1 VKPGEIAHNVSRGA
15 LYLAIEKGAA
25 VLSTMV
31 YIALLARWLGPT
43 KYGVFSL
50 AFAVIGLAT
59 ALSGNAEVFLE
70 RYTAEYQ
77 AHGRLRLLARAYR
90 FALAIKTTLGLLVTV
105 LVLMLSPL
113 LADHYRMPELRVLL
127 PVLTLFIATDGM
139 ATTGRA
145 VLYGLQRFEWMSGMS
160 LVFNVGKTLLV
171 GALWAAQK
179 GLVELAV
186 GLSVLNALQ
195 GGIICI
201 AAWRIVAGQRAE
213 QGSASDP
220 EEAAPLLPAMLRYCL
235 PLLGAR
241 AAFLSGQNLGKLVLA
256 RVLDATT
263 LGYYSFAFQ
272 TVERFVE
279 LVHTLP
285 ASLLPSLTQ
294 LVTRRESDRLRHI
307 FDQSFRLIQ
316 LTACALSFALF
327 AFAHELTMWLGSP
340 LFEPAVPMLRILAL
354 VPLVRTAQQP
364 LTMLF
369 QAMRRPGLVL
379 TLALVKLSGEVIGYV
394 VLLPILGAMGAAIAN
409 LVGAVAA
416 YAGALWLMRVVL
428 PEGSSQRLGH
438 VARSFVLLLPGLAW
452 ALLADRLAPQ
462 ALSLP
467 LRLTVV
473 APGVVAV
480 FALGLVTRHDLEK
493 LANLPLRL
501 AWQRRG
507 RDAIV
512 GGLDRLAQAFETRRA
527 A

>member
-1 VKPGEIAHNVSRGA
+1 MKPGEIAHNVSRGA
-15 LYLAIEKGAA
+15 IYLAIEKGAA

-77 AHGRLRLLARAYR
+77 AQGRHRLLARAFR
-90 FALAIKTTLGLLVTV
+90 LALGLKTV
-105 LVLMLSPL
+105 LG
-113 LADHYRMPELRVLL
+113 LAVTAAVIALGPVFAEHYRMPELRVLL

-145 VLYGLQRFEWMSGMS
+145 VLYGLQRFEWMSGLS
-160 LVFNVGKTLLV
+160 LVFNLGKTILV
-171 GALWAAQK
+171 GGLWAAQK

-186 GLSVLNALQ
+186 GLSLLNALQ
-195 GGIICI
+195 GAIICA
-201 AAWRIVAGQRAE
+201 AAWRI
-213 QGSASDP
+213 ASRSQPAPGGATDP
-220 EEAAPLLPAMLRYCL
+220 EEDAPLLPSMLRYCL

-294 LVTRRESDRLRHI
+294 LVTRRESERLRHI
-307 FDQSFRLIQ
+307 FDQAFRLVQ
-316 LTACALSFALF
+316 LTACVLSFGLF
-327 AFAHELTMWLGSP
+327 AFAHELTLWLGSP
-340 LFEPAVPMLRILAL
+340 LFEPAVPMLRVLAL

-369 QAMRRPGLVL
+369 QAMRRPALVL
-379 TLALVKLSGEVIGYV
+379 ALALVKLGGEVLGYV
-394 VLLPILGAMGAAIAN
+394 ILLPMLGAMGAALAN
-409 LVGAVAA
+409 LVGACAA
-416 YAGALWLMRVVL
+416 FAGALIVMRTVL
-428 PEGSSQRLGH
+428 PEGSGRRVGD
-438 VARSFVLLLPGLAW
+438 VAKAMLLLLPGIAW
-452 ALLADRLAPQ
+452 ALMADRVAPP

-467 LRLTVV
+467 LRL
-473 APGVVAV
+473 AIILPGVIAV

-493 LANLPLRL
+493 LAGLPLRM
-501 AWQRRG
+501 AWQRHG

-512 GGLDRLAQAFETRRA
+512 QGLDRLARAFEDRRA

>member
-1 VKPGEIAHNVSRGA
+1 MKPGEIAHNVTRGA
-15 LYLAIEKGAA
+15 LFLTIEKGAA

-77 AHGRLRLLARAYR
+77 AHGRLRLLGRAY
-90 FALAIKTTLGLLVTV
+90 AMALGLKTV
-105 LVLMLSPL
+105 LGLGAAAIVLALTPML
-113 LADHYRMPELRVLL
+113 AEHYRMPELGVLL
-127 PVLTLFIATDGM
+127 PVLTLFVASDGL

-145 VLYGLQRFEWMSGMS
+145 VLYGLQRFEWMSAVS
-160 LVFNVGKTLLV
+160 LVFNIGKTLLV
-171 GALWAAQK
+171 ALLWFAQK

-186 GLSVLNALQ
+186 GLTALNLLQALL
-195 GGIICI
+195 ICLAANHMI
-201 AAWRIVAGQRAE
+201 AQARRDAPEVH
-213 QGSASDP
+213 DP
-220 EEAAPLLPAMLRYCL
+220 EEDAPLFRPMLRYCL

-272 TVERFVE
+272 TVERFIE

-294 LVTRRESDRLRHI
+294 LVARRENERLRHI
-307 FDQSFRLIQ
+307 FDQAFRLIQ
-316 LTACALSFALF
+316 LSACVLTFVLF
-327 AFAHELTMWLGSP
+327 AFAHELTLWLGSP
-340 LFEPAVPMLRILAL
+340 LFLPAVPMLRVLAL
-354 VPLVRTAQQP
+354 VPMVRTAQQP

-369 QAMRRPGLVL
+369 QALRRPGYV
-379 TLALVKLSGEVIGYV
+379 LALAVAKLGGEVLGYL
-394 VLLPILGAMGAAIAN
+394 VLLPLLGAMGAAVAN
-409 LVGAVAA
+409 LMGAVVA
-416 YAGALWLMRVVL
+416 YAGALWLMRIAL
-428 PEGSSQRLGH
+428 PEGSWQRLGD
-438 VARSFVLLLPGLAW
+438 VLRAMVLVIPGLLWAIVVDLLLPPSVA
-452 ALLADRLAPQ
+452 
-462 ALSLP
+462 LP
-467 LRLTVV
+467 LRV
-473 APGVVAV
+473 AAIVPGGVAI

-493 LANLPLRL
+493 LVRLELPA
-501 AWQRRG
+501 AWQRRS

-512 GGLDRLAQAFETRRA
+512 GRLDHLAQVFENRGA
-527 A
+527 S

>member
-1 VKPGEIAHNVSRGA
+1 MKPGEIAHNVSRGA
-15 LYLAIEKGAA
+15 IYLAIEKGAA

-90 FALAIKTTLGLLVTV
+90 LALSMKTTLGLLVTA
-105 LVLMLSPL
+105 LVLALSPL
-113 LADHYRMPELRVLL
+113 FAEHYRMPELRLLL

-145 VLYGLQRFEWMSGMS
+145 VLYGLQRFEWMSGLS

-195 GGIICI
+195 AAIICV
-201 AAWRIVAGQRAE
+201 AAWRIVAQHQPAAGEAI
-213 QGSASDP
+213 DP
-220 EEAAPLLPAMLRYCL
+220 EESAPLLPAMLRYCL

-294 LVTRRESDRLRHI
+294 LVTRRETDRLRHI

-327 AFAHELTMWLGSP
+327 AFAHELTLWLGSP
-340 LFEPAVPMLRILAL
+340 LFEPAVPMLRVLAL

-379 TLALVKLSGEVIGYV
+379 ALALVKLAGEVVGYV
-394 VLLPILGAMGAAIAN
+394 VLLPVLGAMGAALAN
-409 LVGAVAA
+409 LIGAVAS
-416 YAGALWLMRVVL
+416 YAGALWLMRAVL
-428 PEGSSQRLGH
+428 PEGAAGRMGN
-438 VARSFVLLLPGLAW
+438 VARAFVLLLPGLAW
-452 ALLADRLAPQ
+452 ALLADRAGVP

-467 LRLTVV
+467 LRL
-473 APGVVAV
+473 AAILPGIVAV
-480 FALGLVTRHDLEK
+480 FALGLITRHDLEK
-493 LANLPLRL
+493 LAKLPLRM

-512 GGLDRLAQAFETRRA
+512 GRLDRLAQVFETRRA